1 MASGTIQNVLKTQ
14 QVGNT
19 ITALGG
25 EIKIFRSG
33 NVVTISF
40 FNVTQNSVF
49 SAPKPFNKAYL
60 AAPLTAGNTMVGYC
74 EYLDTY
80 GDWRVT
86 GMAKAGYGSITY
98 IAE

>member
-1 MASGTIQNVLKTQ
+1 MASGTIQNALKTQ

-25 EIKIFRSG
+25 EIKVFRSG

-40 FNVTQNSVF
+40 NNVTQNSAF
-49 SAPKPFNKAYL
+49 SAPKPFNDAYL
-60 AAPLTAGNTMVGYC
+60 CNPLTAGNAVVGYC
-74 EYLDTY
+74 EYMETY
-80 GDWRVT
+80 GTWRVT
-86 GMAKAGYGSITY
+86 GLTRSGYGSITY